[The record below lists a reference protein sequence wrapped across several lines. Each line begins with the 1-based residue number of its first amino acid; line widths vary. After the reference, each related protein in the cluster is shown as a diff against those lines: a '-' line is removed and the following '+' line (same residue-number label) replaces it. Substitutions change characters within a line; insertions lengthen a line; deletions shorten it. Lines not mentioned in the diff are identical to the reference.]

1 VTRLL
6 AIGSAAGPWPI
17 LAGCGGSSGSG
28 SSTSSGDWIRPVG
41 AYVAPGCS
49 DAAEKRGPQYVV
61 VASYVGGRL
70 TGNTGSF
77 TGVPECGNVIVYV
90 EADKGDELRIPKLRI
105 AATVKAGETGTLEF
119 YAPSGTYEV
128 VLERAK
134 VQIVKVVVD

>member
-1 VTRLL
+1 MRLIATGCAL
-6 AIGSAAGPWPI
+6 AL

-28 SSTSSGDWIRPVG
+28 SSSTGDWVRPLG

-49 DAAEKRGPQYVV
+49 DEAEKRGPQYVI

-77 TGVPECGNVIVYV
+77 TGVPDCGNVIVYV

-119 YAPSGTYEV
+119 YAPSGTYTV
-128 VLERAK
+128 VLQRAN
-134 VQIVKVVVD
+134 VQVVKVVVD